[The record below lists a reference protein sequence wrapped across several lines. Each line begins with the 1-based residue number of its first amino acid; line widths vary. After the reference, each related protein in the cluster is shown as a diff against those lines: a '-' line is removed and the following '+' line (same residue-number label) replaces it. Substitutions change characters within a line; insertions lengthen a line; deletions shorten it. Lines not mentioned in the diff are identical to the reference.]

1 MRKITSGFTMVE
13 ILVVIAVIGIITT
26 ISFISF
32 GRYQSNT
39 RDTQRNA
46 KTTVLSEALEKYY
59 DKNGE
64 YPSCSAL
71 TGSAASVTTTVLPG
85 VEPAT
90 LVAPQATS
98 GITNSFQCTDLT
110 NASTDPDA
118 FAYIG
123 DGSAA
128 CSTGAACLEF
138 TLKYKDEA
146 TNTIKTITS
155 RRTTNISTSG
165 SISNLS
171 ASALTF
177 TQIDLTWT
185 AITNAG
191 SYNVQRATDNAFTTG
206 LVATTTT
213 TASYSGTG
221 LTPGTT
227 YYFRVNPVA
236 PSSTGAWSNTANA
249 STPQLATP
257 VGSAVSNSSSQLTF
271 SWAAIPLATS
281 YTVDYSTSAG
291 FASPTT
297 TTGITALNQVV
308 TGLAAGTTLYFRVY
322 AVATGDT
329 SDPSATV
336 QATTTVPVPTGMAAV
351 TNSPTQITAS
361 WNTIAVATSYTLEYA
376 TNGSFTGSTSI
387 PGIVTLN
394 RAVTGLAQGQTYYF
408 RVYALVGA
416 VSSSASTSASAT
428 TTVTAPSG
436 VSITTYRPGTVQ
448 SNLSGP
454 WMPGFTWPSGNGNY
468 YYSYANAGA
477 TCPGGTTAMYRWY
490 GYYNADPAGTDPQYY
505 GWTGYVANE
514 TTRWMVQ
521 PTSGYQVRMQ
531 IEMYCA
537 GPNANSATSGVVAS
551 CAANPGTTVACTF

>member
-1 MRKITSGFTMVE
+1 MSKTTSGFTIVE
-13 ILVVIAVIGIITT
+13 ILVVIAVIGILTT

-39 RDTQRNA
+39 RDSQRNA
-46 KTTVLSEALEKYY
+46 KTTILAEALEEYF

-71 TGSAASVTTTVLPG
+71 TASASSVTTTVLPG
-85 VEPAT
+85 VESDT

-98 GITNSFQCTDLT
+98 GTTNSFQCTDLT
-110 NASTDPDA
+110 SVANDPDA

-123 DGSAA
+123 DGSVA

-138 TLKYKDEA
+138 TLKYKDEG
-146 TNTIKTITS
+146 TGTIKTISS
-155 RRTTNISTSG
+155 RRTTSIVTSG
-165 SISNLS
+165 TIANLT
-171 ASALTF
+171 ATAVGF
-177 TQIDLTWT
+177 TQIDLSWT

-191 SYNVQRATDNAFTTG
+191 SYNVDRATDNTFTTG
-206 LVATTTT
+206 LTSSTSS
-213 TASYSGTG
+213 TASYSATS
-221 LTPGTT
+221 LIPGTT
-227 YYFRVNPVA
+227 YYFRVSPVA
-236 PSSTGAWSNTANA
+236 PSSTGAWSNIANA

-257 VGSAVSNSSSQLTF
+257 VGSAVANSSSQITF
-271 SWAAIPLATS
+271 SWGAIASAAS
-281 YTVDYSTSAG
+281 YTVNYSTSPA
-291 FASPTT
+291 FTSPTI

-322 AVATGDT
+322 AVAVGDT

-361 WNTIAVATSYTLEYA
+361 WNTVAVATSYTLEYA

-416 VSSSASTSASAT
+416 VSSSASSSASAT

-454 WMPGFTWPSGNGNY
+454 WLPGFTWPSGNGNY